1 MKKIYFSILVC
12 LGMYSQVIAQPSN
25 EKLAHEMAKA
35 TVSPSQIERMVELD
49 KVSAKAMTLQQAYE
63 VISLYHLFG
72 IISIKPAPQFKT
84 DGSVIIPS
92 VIPKITLNKFDSSE
106 NYVKFSYNQKE
117 YQVSVWYNPAS
128 SPPPRTDI
136 IQVTHNNLEVR
147 NVAAFTRLAIFLA
160 MEKGVVQIHHTGM
173 RGSDRAD
180 CHGEGRALDFVG
192 VVFNDG
198 GTMFVGKNWASK
210 KVLKI
215 PDFVETASTSQWP
228 AKSQTLHFRLDT
240 DEADPHARSFFSD
253 LYAFI
258 QSQYQDKTSGKD
270 DPGGTVIGGRSYIMH
285 PDHYLSSSDS
295 GSIGRETHRDHI
307 HMQIG
312 VTGKGN

>member
-1 MKKIYFSILVC
+1 MKKIYCYILVC

-25 EKLAHEMAKA
+25 EKLAEDIA
-35 TVSPSQIERMVELD
+35 TTTSSLSQIARMVELD
-49 KVSAKAMTLQQAYE
+49 KISAKAMTLQQAYE
-63 VISLYHLFG
+63 VISLYHRFG
-72 IISIKPAPQFKT
+72 IINIKPAPQFNA
-84 DGSVIIPS
+84 DGSVIIPP
-92 VIPKITLNKFDSSE
+92 VIPRITLNKLDTLG
-106 NYVKFSYNQKE
+106 NYVKFSYNKKE

-128 SPPPRTDI
+128 SPPPRMDI
-136 IQVTHNNLEVR
+136 IQVVHNNLDVR

-173 RGSDRAD
+173 RGSDRPD

-192 VVFNDG
+192 VVFADG
-198 GTMFVGKNWASK
+198 GTMFVGRNWASK

-215 PDFVETASTSQWP
+215 PDFVETAATSQWP
-228 AKSQTLHFRLDT
+228 AKSQALHFRLDT
-240 DEADPHARSFFSD
+240 DEADSHARSFFAD

-258 QSQYQDKTSGKD
+258 QTQYQDKTSGKD
-270 DPGGTVIGGRSYIMH
+270 DQGGTVIGSRSYIMH
-285 PDHYLSSSDS
+285 PDHYLSSGDS
-295 GSIGRETHRDHI
+295 GSIGRETHQDHI